1 MNTDP
6 RPLSPHLQ
14 IYRPEWTS
22 VLSIVHRITGVLLSA
37 GTILLIAWPLALAR
51 GEQSYAALQDFL
63 ASPLVALFLIGWT
76 LALFYH
82 LLNGIRHLLWDAG
95 MMFELRL
102 ARASG
107 WTVVVLSLVL
117 TAAVWGGL
125 L

>member
-22 VLSIVHRITGVLLSA
+22 VLSIAHRITGVLLSA
-37 GTILLIAWPLALAR
+37 GTILLVAWPLALAR
-51 GEQSYAALQDFL
+51 GEQSFVALQNVL
-63 ASPLVALFLIGWT
+63 GNPLIALFLIGWT

-95 MMFELRL
+95 VMFELKW

-107 WTVVVLSLVL
+107 WAVVVLSVVL